1 MTTPLTRRAAIR
13 VAGTIGGV
21 GALGVSG
28 CLGDSDVDGSPADE
42 PLAVAS
48 ARQFAAPTCQCC
60 ERYAG
65 YLQEHLRGDLELVYP
80 EDLAAVK
87 RDHGV
92 PGSLQSC
99 HTLVV
104 DGYVVE
110 GHVPVAGIAKLLDEE
125 PAIDGIALP
134 GMPAGSPGMGGE
146 KSGPFTL
153 YVVDGAHSGAE
164 YATI

>member
-1 MTTPLTRRAAIR
+1 MTASLTRRAAIR
-13 VAGTIGGV
+13 VAGTMGGV
-21 GALGVSG
+21 GALGLTG
-28 CLGDSDVDGSPADE
+28 CLGDSNGDASPTDE
-42 PLAVAS
+42 PLTVAS

-60 ERYAG
+60 ERYAT
-65 YLQEHLRGDLELVYP
+65 YLHAHLRADIESVYP

-92 PGSLQSC
+92 PGSLRSC

-146 KSGPFTL
+146 HTGSFTL
-153 YVVDGAHSGAE
+153 YVVDGANSGAE
-164 YATI
+164 YATV